1 MVYILEII
9 LRFEN
14 YKITITSRQACPLKG
29 CPLKACSFKVCPIQE
44 VDAVAVEAVVVIVT
58 S

>member
-14 YKITITSRQACPLKG
+14 YKITITSRQACPLKA
-29 CPLKACSFKVCPIQE
+29 CPFKVCPIQG